1 MDYYKV
7 LGVQESS
14 NQDDIKK
21 AYRKLSLK
29 HHPDRGGD
37 AEQFKKIN
45 EAYSVLG
52 DKEKRR
58 MYKMQNSNPFAQMGG
73 GVPGDMDPIFKMFF
87 GGGFPGGIPGIPG
100 GMSGMPPGMSGIPGM
115 PHVQIFRNGQ
125 RVNMNTLQKPSPIIK
140 TITISLEQSYTGLTY
155 PLQVE
160 RWIMINNEKRIEREK
175 VYVKINKGIDSGEII
190 MIKEKGN
197 MINERLKGDIKL
209 FVKVENK
216 TDMKRDGLN
225 LKYKKEITLKQ
236 SLTGFK
242 FDIKHINGKTYTIN
256 NEGGNIIPS
265 NYVKEINNLGMSRE
279 DITGKLIVEFN
290 VIFPEKLSQD
300 QITKLREIL

>member
-7 LGVQESS
+7 LGVSESS

-52 DKEKRR
+52 DVEKRK
-58 MYKMQNSNPFAQMGG
+58 MYKMRNSNPFGAMGG
-73 GVPGDMDPIFKMFF
+73 EPDLDPIFRMFF
-87 GGGFPGGIPGIPG
+87 GGGGFPGMP
-100 GMSGMPPGMSGIPGM
+100 GMSGNMGGGIPGM

-125 RVNMNTLQKPSPIIK
+125 SVNMNSLRKPAPIMK
-140 TITISLEQSYTGLTY
+140 TITITLEQSYTGITY
-155 PLQVE
+155 PLLIE
-160 RWIMINNEKRIEREK
+160 RWIVVNNEKRIEKEK
-175 VYVKINKGIDSGEII
+175 LYVKINKGIDTGEII
-190 MIKEKGN
+190 MVKDKGN
-197 MINERLKGDIKL
+197 VINERLKGDIKL
-209 FVKVENK
+209 FIKIENK
-216 TDMKRDGLN
+216 TNMKREGLN
-225 LKYKKEITLKQ
+225 LKLKKEITLKE

-265 NYVKEINNLGMSRE
+265 NYIKEIGNLGMTRE
-279 DITGKLIVEFN
+279 DVTGNLIIEFN
-290 VIFPEKLSQD
+290 VLFPEKLSTE
-300 QITKLREIL
+300 QIDKLKEIL

>member
-87 GGGFPGGIPGIPG
+87 GGGFPGGIPGIP
-100 GMSGMPPGMSGIPGM
+100 
-115 PHVQIFRNGQ
+115 
-125 RVNMNTLQKPSPIIK
+125 
-140 TITISLEQSYTGLTY
+140 
-155 PLQVE
+155 
-160 RWIMINNEKRIEREK
+160 
-175 VYVKINKGIDSGEII
+175 
-190 MIKEKGN
+190 
-197 MINERLKGDIKL
+197 
-209 FVKVENK
+209 
-216 TDMKRDGLN
+216 
-225 LKYKKEITLKQ
+225 
-236 SLTGFK
+236 
-242 FDIKHINGKTYTIN
+242 
-256 NEGGNIIPS
+256 
-265 NYVKEINNLGMSRE
+265 
-279 DITGKLIVEFN
+279 
-290 VIFPEKLSQD
+290 
-300 QITKLREIL
+300 

>member
-7 LGVQESS
+7 LGVLESS

-100 GMSGMPPGMSGIPGM
+100 GMSGMPPGMGGIPGM

-125 RVNMNTLQKPSPIIK
+125 RVNMNTLQKPSPIMK

-216 TDMKRDGLN
+216 TNMKRDGLN

-242 FDIKHINGKTYTIN
+242 FDLKHINGKTYTIN

-265 NYVKEINNLGMSRE
+265 NYVKEISNLGMTRE
-279 DITGKLIVEFN
+279 STTGKLVIEFN
-290 VIFPEKLSQD
+290 VIFPEKLSED
-300 QITKLREIL
+300 QINKLREIL

>member
-100 GMSGMPPGMSGIPGM
+100 GMSGMPPGMGGIPGM

-125 RVNMNTLQKPSPIIK
+125 RVNMNTLQKPSPIMK
-140 TITISLEQSYTGLTY
+140 TITISLEQSYIGLTY

-216 TDMKRDGLN
+216 TNMKRDGLN

-290 VIFPEKLSQD
+290 VLFPEKLTQD

>member
-100 GMSGMPPGMSGIPGM
+100 GMPGMPPGMGGIPGM

-125 RVNMNTLQKPSPIIK
+125 RVNMNTLQKPSPIMK

-290 VIFPEKLSQD
+290 VLFPEKLTQD
-300 QITKLREIL
+300 QIIKLREIL